1 MRHRYVL
8 EQAAMR
14 VVAALL
20 LVLAA
25 LGAACRKSPIP
36 TPQDAAA
43 ACRCAPGKPCWPAP
57 EEWQRLGASLHGKLE
72 QPQDSPAS
80 KNPFELQDHA
90 GATQSVGWLGAWNAA
105 LSAFAVVA
113 EDAADIQAAVSF
125 ARAHRLRLVVKGTGH
140 DYLGRSNAP
149 DSLLVWTH
157 RMRQVSVHDAFVP
170 RGCAAPP
177 AAVPAVSLG
186 AGTRWIEAYEAVT
199 VKSGRYVQGGGC
211 TSVGAAGG
219 FMQGGG
225 FGSWS
230 KKYGIA
236 AASLLEAEVV
246 TADGKLRIANG
257 CQDQDLFWA
266 LRGGGGGTFGIV
278 TRVTLR
284 THPLP
289 EFFGALQGSIAAKD
303 DAAFRELLERFVGF
317 YRESLSNEH
326 WGEQVKVRRNNS
338 LELSLVFEGMTAK
351 EAGKAWQPL
360 REWVERSPDKFTM
373 KADFVEVPGQRMW
386 DQGWLKEHAPGA
398 IQEDGRPGL
407 WWWTGDGEQVSAFW
421 YAYESRWLPARMFEP
436 ANAKKLAELLFDAS
450 RHWSVGIHFNKGQAG
465 AADEAVRRGRET
477 SMNPAVYDAAALVI
491 IAAAGA
497 GQDKTK
503 AEAAKAGVAAAMKVL
518 RDATP
523 GAGTYVNEA
532 DYFELD
538 WQQEFWGPS
547 YERLS
552 QIKRKY
558 DPEDLFF
565 CHHCV
570 GSERWS
576 KDGSCR
582 MP

>member
-1 MRHRYVL
+1 
-8 EQAAMR
+8 
-14 VVAALL
+14 
-20 LVLAA
+20 
-25 LGAACRKSPIP
+25 
-36 TPQDAAA
+36 
-43 ACRCAPGKPCWPAP
+43 
-57 EEWQRLGASLHGKLE
+57 
-72 QPQDSPAS
+72 
-80 KNPFELQDHA
+80 
-90 GATQSVGWLGAWNAA
+90 
-105 LSAFAVVA
+105 
-113 EDAADIQAAVSF
+113 
-125 ARAHRLRLVVKGTGH
+125 
-140 DYLGRSNAP
+140 
-149 DSLLVWTH
+149 
-157 RMRQVSVHDAFVP
+157 
-170 RGCAAPP
+170 
-177 AAVPAVSLG
+177 
-186 AGTRWIEAYEAVT
+186 

-246 TADGKLRIANG
+246 TADGKLRIANA

-289 EFFGALQGSIAAKD
+289 EFFGAVDGSIVAKD

-317 YRESLSNEH
+317 YRESLSNEN

-351 EAGKAWQPL
+351 EAGKVWQPL

-407 WWWTGDGEQVSAFW
+407 WWWSGDGEQVSAFW

-465 AADEAVRRGRET
+465 AADEAVLRGRET

-497 GQDKTK
+497 TQDKTK
-503 AEAAKAGVAAAMKVL
+503 AEAAKAGVAAATKVL
-518 RDATP
+518 REATP
-523 GAGTYVNEA
+523 GAGTYLNEA
-532 DYFELD
+532 DYFEPD

-582 MP
+582 TP